1 MDTGQRPETNT
12 GQPRRTAQQTAEDAA
27 ALGTLTYPI
36 SPSYVASW
44 TPVRAICELIAN
56 ALDEDAN
63 ARVTWKDGVLTIADD
78 GPGIPEEGLI
88 LGESTKDESQIGQF
102 GEGKKIG
109 ALILARSPQ
118 IGAIR
123 FETVGYGFIPTVRR
137 QRLLGGQLPSR
148 SAEGAEI
155 LHYHVHCN
163 SRRRGTV
170 ITVECPQDLAVEA
183 IGRFRALTE
192 PGYRQPAS
200 GTCVLDGEPGRVW
213 IGGVQVSSMPG
224 FIASYD
230 LPLSDKALQ
239 NRDRTVIDATALH
252 KAVNGIL
259 AISEDQAVIG
269 RFADHAL
276 GGGKLREQER
286 FFTQVWAPRA
296 KAAWRT
302 WARAHLPAQSFYN
315 ASGDEEAALDLKDKG
330 YAELTATGLTNFE
343 QRAVMDLLG
352 VEVARAR
359 QARHYTG
366 NRNKTTW
373 VANRNLTPQQR
384 ATLSQGIDLVRRAI
398 GPYALDRVRVY
409 SASQE
414 SPCSDGFYSPRTGDV
429 AVHHDVLAS
438 RRDTLA
444 TLLHEAAH
452 RVGHRGGG
460 PRPPIPDY
468 ADRTRGFESLLGEFA
483 AIMLERLADG
493 GTLPELDD
501 LPSGGSRAPVRRSG
515 VDDPAVPVS
524 RRDLARLLADQLAH
538 VLATGW
544 FTSEKDLVASTAVS
558 MNYWRTLTRP
568 RPAGCRAAMGS
579 NGRAWDYERVAL
591 LAEAAGVHP
600 PVAWLGY
607 HLCEGPIVG
616 RPRQRWG
623 QQGRWTKKMR
633 EAMARACTDLEA
645 LGGPYAEQV
654 PALQALAEGSS
665 PATFGEQ
672 DWQTPALT
680 LIALER
686 QRLHLD

>member
-1 MDTGQRPETNT
+1 MDTTQGPDTNT
-12 GQPRRTAQQTAEDAA
+12 EQPRSTAVAA
-27 ALGTLTYPI
+27 AGDTTALGTLTYPI
-36 SPSYVASW
+36 SPSYVKSW

-56 ALDEDAN
+56 ALDEDPN
-63 ARVTWKDGVLTIADD
+63 ARVTWHGGVLTIADD

-123 FETVGYGFIPTVRR
+123 FETVGYGFTPTVERR
-137 QRLLGGQLPSR
+137 RLLGGQLPSR

-155 LHYHVHCN
+155 LHYHVRRN

-170 ITVECPQDLAVEA
+170 ITVECPQDLAQEA

-192 PGYRQPAS
+192 PDYRPPAA

-230 LPLSDKALQ
+230 LPLADKALQ

-252 KAVNGIL
+252 KAVRTIL
-259 AISEDQAVIG
+259 ATSEDQAVIG
-269 RFADHAL
+269 RFADHVL
-276 GGGKLREQER
+276 GGGKLREQEK
-286 FFTQVWAPRA
+286 FFTEVWAPRA

-302 WARAHLPAQSFYN
+302 WARAHLPAQAFYN
-315 ASGDEEAALDLKDKG
+315 ASGNEEAALDLKDKG
-330 YAELTATGLTNFE
+330 YAELTATGLATYE

-359 QARHYTG
+359 QARHYTS

-373 VANRNLTPQQR
+373 VANRDLSRDQR
-384 ATLSQGIDLVRRAI
+384 TTLSQAIDLVRRAI

-409 SASQE
+409 SASEE
-414 SPCSDGFYSPRTGDV
+414 SPCSDGFYSPRSGDV
-429 AVHHDVLAS
+429 AVHQDVLAS
-438 RRDTLA
+438 WRDTLA

-460 PRPPIPDY
+460 HWLPIPDY
-468 ADRTRGFESLLGEFA
+468 ADRTRGFERLLGEFA
-483 AIMLERLADG
+483 AIVLERLAGG
-493 GTLPELDD
+493 GTLPELSDT
-501 LPSGGSRAPVRRSG
+501 PSGGSRTAVRRSG

-538 VLATGW
+538 VLATGR

-568 RPAGCRAAMGS
+568 RPAGYRAAMGS
-579 NGRAWDYERVAL
+579 SGRAWDYERVAL

-607 HLCEGPIVG
+607 HTSAKAPSWADRASGGGSKAGGPRRCVT
-616 RPRQRWG
+616 RWHAPAPTWKTSAAPTPH
-623 QQGRWTKKMR
+623 RYPHCKRSPK
-633 EAMARACTDLEA
+633 ARARRR
-645 LGGPYAEQV
+645 
-654 PALQALAEGSS
+654 S
-665 PATFGEQ
+665 AT
-672 DWQTPALT
+672 TPGKP
-680 LIALER
+680 
-686 QRLHLD
+686 QH